1 MAQEVKSTDLFK
13 ELKKICEGS
22 DKARK
27 EAIAKKM
34 AKRIDEQGVCSLL
47 GKLAK
52 NTYFCRMQVIY
63 TLRHVKIPNE
73 KVLEM
78 LNYLLADH
86 DPEISSEA
94 SRILNSFTKIGSRGD
109 IEVILESAKAMK
121 RTSTTV
127 RLKLKNQGNDP
138 VENIVISILPSDDF
152 TIEQPSKKNLK
163 ILGPNDSHVV
173 EFSIKVKHDVNPLIL
188 VLDGTFSVKV
198 VSSITFIDAEKEE
211 KTLCFTD
218 SITFYPKKEVHHFV
232 KAENP
237 YIPGIPLKTPEMF
250 YGRGTLLKDIEKSLK
265 PRNRT
270 HVLILYGQRRTGKTS
285 ILYQLHRRLG
295 NEFVPVFLDL
305 QGIPSDTE
313 TFFYWMAL
321 EIWRE
326 LSRRHIVFPE
336 PEDAKFHGRPEF
348 HFRDVFLQKVRT
360 MLGHRKL
367 VLMMDEFETI
377 DDKIRR
383 GKIDKDVLPFL
394 RNLMQHSDNID
405 FIFSGTH
412 RLEEMN
418 SDYWSTLF
426 NIGLY
431 YKISFLE
438 LTEAEAL
445 ICEPVRLDIEYDP
458 LAVKKILE
466 LTAGHPYFVQ
476 LICYHLIDRQLKEK
490 RNQITI
496 EDVKEVVDAVLVA
509 GDPYFES
516 IWSSMT
522 RAEQIV
528 LLGFTNIMSSQ
539 SISTVIDIVSYLRR
553 YHFKITGRKVEEI
566 LEGLLKNEIIE
577 RKIPGH
583 YQFKVELIKLWC
595 EKTKE
600 LQKPRESETHE

>member
-1 MAQEVKSTDLFK
+1 MAQEKKSKDLFK
-13 ELKKICEGS
+13 ELKKICESS
-22 DKARK
+22 DKTKK
-27 EAIAKKM
+27 EHIAKEM
-34 AKRIDEQGVCSLL
+34 ARRINEKRVGSLL

-52 NTYFCRMQVIY
+52 NTYYCRMQVIN
-63 TLRHVKIPNE
+63 TLRHVKTPNE
-73 KVLEM
+73 KVLEI
-78 LNYLLADH
+78 LNSFLTDN
-86 DPEISSEA
+86 DPNISSEA
-94 SRILNSFTKIGSRGD
+94 LRILTGFTKIGSRGD
-109 IEVILESAKAMK
+109 IEVILESTKAMK
-121 RTSTTV
+121 RESTTV
-127 RLKLKNQGNDP
+127 RFKLRNRGNDP
-138 VENIVISILPSDDF
+138 VENIVVSILPSEDF
-152 TIEQPSKKNLK
+152 TIERPSKRNLK
-163 ILGPNDSHVV
+163 VLNPDDSHIV
-173 EFSIKVKHDVNPLIL
+173 EFSIRVKHKISPLIL

-198 VSSITFIDAEKEE
+198 VSSITYVDAEKEE
-211 KTLCFTD
+211 KTLCFADT
-218 SITFYPKKEVHHFV
+218 ITFYPRKEVHHFA

-250 YGRGTLLKDIEKSLK
+250 YGRDTLLTDIENSLMPKS
-265 PRNRT
+265 RT

-295 NEFVPVFLDL
+295 DDFVPVILDL
-305 QGIPSDTE
+305 QGIPSGTE

-326 LSRRHIVFPE
+326 LSRRNINLPA
-336 PEDAKFHGRPEF
+336 PEDTKFQRGPEF
-348 HFRDVFLQKVRT
+348 YFRDVFLQKVRQI
-360 MLGHRKL
+360 LGHRKL

-383 GKIDKDVLPFL
+383 GKIDKDVLPFM

-438 LTEAEAL
+438 LDEARAL
-445 ICEPVRLDIEYDP
+445 ICEPVRLDIEYDT
-458 LAVKKILE
+458 LAVEKILE

-496 EDVKEVVDAVLVA
+496 EDVNEILNTVLDA

-516 IWSSMT
+516 IWSGMT
-522 RAEQIV
+522 RAEQVI
-528 LLGFTNIMSSQ
+528 LLGLTDIMSSQ
-539 SISTVIDIVSYLRR
+539 SISTIFDILSYLQQ
-553 YHFKITGRKVEEI
+553 YHFKITRHNVEEL
-566 LEGLLKNEIIE
+566 LEGFLRNEIIE
-577 RKIPGH
+577 KKTPDH
-583 YQFKVELIKLWC
+583 YQFKVDLIRLWC
-595 EKTKE
+595 EKNKE
-600 LQKPRESETHE
+600 LPKTGR